1 MLKDDVI
8 MFEKVK
14 LNEEPPMDL
23 LLLDDPSYQRVM
35 EHLKS
40 GICMVYKEDNCILG
54 SYILVMLDSER
65 IKLVNIA
72 VKASKQGG
80 VIGKKL
86 LDHAIAYATENQF
99 KEMIVGTGNSSI
111 NQIAFYQKAGFRLID
126 VIFDFFIQ
134 DNEAPIYENG
144 VWCRDMLR
152 FKKQL

>member
-1 MLKDDVI
+1 

-23 LLLDDPSYQRVM
+23 LLLADPSYQRVM

-40 GICMVYKEDNCILG
+40 GICMVYKEDNCIVG

-65 IKLVNIA
+65 IELVNIA
-72 VKASKQGG
+72 VKASKQGVG
-80 VIGKKL
+80 IGKKL

>member
-23 LLLDDPSYQRVM
+23 LLLADPSYQRVM

-40 GICMVYKEDNCILG
+40 GICMVYKEDNCIVG

-65 IKLVNIA
+65 IELVNIA
-72 VKASKQGG
+72 VKASKQGVG
-80 VIGKKL
+80 IGKKL

-99 KEMIVGTGNSSI
+99 KEMIVGAGNSSI

>member
-23 LLLDDPSYQRVM
+23 LLLADPSYQRVM

-40 GICMVYKEDNCILG
+40 GICMVYKEDNCIVG

-65 IKLVNIA
+65 IELVNIA

-80 VIGKKL
+80 GIGKKL
-86 LDHAIAYATENQF
+86 LNHAIAYATENQF

-144 VWCRDMLR
+144 IWCRDMLR

>member
-1 MLKDDVI
+1 

-23 LLLDDPSYQRVM
+23 LLLADPSYQRVM

-40 GICMVYKEDNCILG
+40 GICMVYKEDNCIVG
-54 SYILVMLDSER
+54 SYILVMLDTER
-65 IKLVNIA
+65 IELVNIA
-72 VKASKQGG
+72 VKASKQGVG
-80 VIGKKL
+80 IGKKL

>member
-1 MLKDDVI
+1 

>member
-23 LLLDDPSYQRVM
+23 LLLADPSYQRVM

-40 GICMVYKEDNCILG
+40 GICMVYKEDNCIVG

-65 IKLVNIA
+65 IELVNIA
-72 VKASKQGG
+72 VKASKQGVG
-80 VIGKKL
+80 IGKKL

>member
-1 MLKDDVI
+1 

-23 LLLDDPSYQRVM
+23 LLLADPSYQRVM

-40 GICMVYKEDNCILG
+40 GICMVYKEDNCIVG

-65 IKLVNIA
+65 IELVNIA
-72 VKASKQGG
+72 VKASKQGVG
-80 VIGKKL
+80 IGKKL

-99 KEMIVGTGNSSI
+99 KEMIVGAGNSSI